1 VATGIRLF
9 WFRFHLVPQLKE
21 SSTSQPM
28 LLTSPQRYQSD
39 KGHGGTAASLS
50 QDDEGEGGVGV
61 SRGGSGG
68 RPEAAA

>member
-1 VATGIRLF
+1 
-9 WFRFHLVPQLKE
+9 
-21 SSTSQPM
+21 M

-61 SRGGSGG
+61 PRGGSGR
-68 RPEAAA
+68 RPEAAV